1 MNGSTGGSFF
11 GNSGTRYV
19 FQPNSFQDMSGN
31 LVTGDVQ
38 VKVTEFLREGDM
50 VFSRMLPV
58 SNNEPLISGGCF
70 DISATSDG
78 KEVYL
83 KPGTTFAALMP
94 QPGVANEVMSV
105 FKGNRIN
112 GNDRNIVNWDTG
124 KVNKFIEPIQSTKF
138 PRIDTFGIF
147 SDSFGLYNAD
157 RFMSNPNYQ
166 TFKVTLDVSGASL
179 IPSTNVFAYA
189 VYDNVTGVWPL
200 GMIGSYDNGV
210 FEERHV
216 PNIPVHLVVFALIN
230 NRFYGG
236 VVAVVPKNG
245 ENYTVKLIETDVDEF
260 RKMVNTK

>member
-1 MNGSTGGSFF
+1 
-11 GNSGTRYV
+11 
-19 FQPNSFQDMSGN
+19 
-31 LVTGDVQ
+31 
-38 VKVTEFLREGDM
+38 
-50 VFSRMLPV
+50 MLPV

-70 DISATSDG
+70 DISASADG
-78 KEVYL
+78 KDVFL
-83 KPGTTFAALMP
+83 KPGNTFRANMP
-94 QPGVANEVMSV
+94 QPGVIGEDMLF
-105 FKGNRIN
+105 FKGERVN
-112 GNDRNIVNWDTG
+112 GNDRNLVNWDTG
-124 KVNKFIEPIQSTKF
+124 RVNKFIVPVEANGF
-138 PRIDTFGIF
+138 PRIDSFGII

-166 TFKVTLDVSGASL
+166 TFKVTLDVAGAAL

-200 GMIGSYDNGV
+200 GMIGSYANGV

-236 VVAVVPKNG
+236 VVGVIPKNG
-245 ENYTVKLIETDVDEF
+245 ENYTVKLIETDADEF